1 MKRLCI
7 YPKDIQIITGRSERY
22 GRSLIQKMKEH
33 FQKEAHQMITIQEFC
48 QYLGLQEEAVT
59 SQIH

>member
-22 GRSLIQKMKEH
+22 GGSLIQKMKEH